1 MGMETGMG
9 RIRAMMVAAGCAFT
23 LVGTALAEDWP
34 AWGGGPDRNMVA
46 DETASIPTDFSPGET
61 IGRTDE
67 IDPESTNKIKWITKL
82 GSQTYGNPVISQ
94 GVVLVGTNNESPRDA
109 KYAGDRAC
117 VYALDEATGELIWQ
131 LNLPKLGSGKVGDW
145 EFLGICSSPA
155 VEGDRVYIVTNL
167 CEVICLD
174 LHGMANGND
183 GDQGEAA
190 YYKVD
195 EVGEKD
201 ADVIWRFN
209 MSDELGVFPHNITST
224 SALVQDGRVYV
235 ATSNG
240 VDWSHINIVNPLAP
254 SLIAL
259 DAKTGALVGEEG
271 AGISQNLLHC
281 NWSSPAYGEFN
292 GQATIV
298 YGGGD
303 GLLYGFDPAT
313 VKDEDG
319 YDILPT
325 LWKID
330 GNPESYRVD
339 ADGKPQKYAT
349 PPGPSEFIGTP
360 VIHDGLVYAM
370 IGQDPEHGDGLGA
383 LTCIDPSVID
393 EHGQPKLVWRNTD
406 VERSVSTMSI
416 VDGLAYAADYAGKVF
431 CFDAK
436 TGEKKWEHDTLAHIW
451 ASTLVAD
458 GKVIIGNEDGI
469 VTILAAGPEKKLLAE
484 VEFPS
489 KVYSSAV
496 LSNGVLYI
504 ATPSHLFAIDA
515 SAE

>member
-1 MGMETGMG
+1 MRPIHQILIAT
-9 RIRAMMVAAGCAFT
+9 GCA
-23 LVGTALAEDWP
+23 LMLATATSGEDWP
-34 AWGGGPDRNMVA
+34 MWGGDADRNMA
-46 DETASIPTDFSPGET
+46 SQENTSIPVDFHPGEL
-61 IGRTDE
+61 IGRSDQ
-67 IDPESTNKIKWITKL
+67 IDPESTSKIKWVAKL
-82 GSQTYGNPVISQ
+82 GSQTYGNPVVTQ
-94 GVVLVGTNNESPRDA
+94 GLVLVGTNNETPQDP
-109 KYAGDRAC
+109 KYTGDRAC
-117 VYALDEATGELIWQ
+117 LYALEEATGKLVWQ
-131 LNLPKLGSGKVGDW
+131 LNIPKLGSGKVGDW

-155 VEGDRVYIVTNL
+155 VQGDRVYIVTNL

-174 LHGMANGND
+174 LKGMANGND
-183 GDQGEAA
+183 GVQDEKE
-190 YYKVD
+190 YYGVEELGD
-195 EVGEKD
+195 AD
-201 ADVIWRFN
+201 ADVIWRYN

-224 SALVQDGRVYV
+224 SPLIHDGRVYV

-259 DAKTGALVGEEG
+259 DAETGELVGEEG

-281 NWSSPAYGEFN
+281 NWSSPAYGEFA
-292 GQATIV
+292 GQPTIV
-298 YGGGD
+298 FGGGD
-303 GLLYGFDPAT
+303 GLLYGFDPTT
-313 VKDEDG
+313 VKDEDE

-330 GNPESYRVD
+330 GNPESYRIGE
-339 ADGKPQKYAT
+339 DGKPLKYAT

-370 IGQDPEHGDGLGA
+370 IGQDPEHGDGVGA
-383 LTCIDPSVID
+383 LICVDPSQID
-393 EHGQPKLVWRNTD
+393 EDGQPKLVWRDTT

-416 VDGLAYAADYAGKVF
+416 VDGLAYAADYAGKVY

-451 ASTLVAD
+451 ASTYVAD

-469 VTILAAGPEKKLLAE
+469 VTILQTGPEKKLLAE

-489 KVYSSAV
+489 KVYSTAV
-496 LSNGVLYI
+496 LANGVMYI
-504 ATPSHLFAIDA
+504 ATPSHLFAISADA
-515 SAE
+515 E